1 MAEWATYVLLA
12 LALVVPILGAL
23 LLRLIADRISEIQG
37 AIAVAVLVGIAITSV
52 LILARSEV
60 TNLGVGSLNL
70 LRPATRPAD
79 SPLPS
84 EPTAWVEPPVAFVP
98 DEVAPIVV
106 ETATVTPSATASAV
120 LTTTRTI
127 TGTRTARP
135 TASTTRTAR
144 PTAST
149 TRTAAATATLTPTLT
164 ATSAPTAD
172 PTEAVLATLEAIRAT
187 QQAAA
192 TPTPEPTA
200 TPEPEPTPVPEPEPE
215 PPAQQVYVVQ
225 PGDTLRGIAEEF
237 GVSVDALL
245 NANGLTPEEGDQIR
259 PGQELIIP

>member
-12 LALVVPILGAL
+12 LALVVPVLGAL
-23 LLRLIADRISEIQG
+23 LLRLVADRLSEIQG
-37 AIAVAVLVGIAITSV
+37 AIIVAVLVGVAITSV

-60 TNLGVGSLNL
+60 TNLGVGRLNL

-79 SPLPS
+79 SPQPS

-106 ETATVTPSATASAV
+106 ETATVTPSSTASAV
-120 LTTTRTI
+120 ITTTRTI
-127 TGTRTARP
+127 T
-135 TASTTRTAR
+135 STRTAR

-200 TPEPEPTPVPEPEPE
+200 TPEPEPE

-245 NANGLTPEEGDQIR
+245 DANGLTPEEGDQIR

>member
-12 LALVVPILGAL
+12 LVLVVPVLGAL
-23 LLRLIADRISEIQG
+23 LLRLVADRLSEIQG
-37 AIAVAVLVGIAITSV
+37 AIIVAVLVGVAITSV

-60 TNLGVGSLNL
+60 TNLGVGRLNL

-79 SPLPS
+79 SPQPS

-106 ETATVTPSATASAV
+106 ETATVTPSSTASAV
-120 LTTTRTI
+120 ITTTRTI
-127 TGTRTARP
+127 T
-135 TASTTRTAR
+135 STRTAR

-200 TPEPEPTPVPEPEPE
+200 TPEPEPE

-245 NANGLTPEEGDQIR
+245 DANGLTPEEGDQIR

>member
-1 MAEWATYVLLA
+1 MAEWATYGLLA

-23 LLRLIADRISEIQG
+23 LLRLIADRLSEVQG

-79 SPLPS
+79 SPLPPA
-84 EPTAWVEPPVAFVP
+84 PTAWVEPPVAFVP

-106 ETATVTPSATASAV
+106 ETATTTPSPTASAV
-120 LTTTRTI
+120 ITPTRTI
-127 TGTRTARP
+127 TAG
-135 TASTTRTAR
+135 TRTAR

-245 NANGLTPEEGDQIR
+245 DANGLTPEEGDQIR